1 MSCLQKQL
9 QTKPGKEQRDFWQLL
24 ACSIQRLD
32 FRRNLTD
39 VSSVLQIKEH
49 HRRSCWSR
57 RNRKALS
64 EMKFFLQNLT
74 HHWDTSSVKYTHT
87 DRTAKKKGTST
98 VLIWTQK
105 RQAFFAQQRWKMLA
119 VKWIQATSN
128 LGFILKVLQSKT
140 KFSAG
145 LHNKLRTLPSSVV
158 TPEKHKFINIY
169 NIYK

>member
-1 MSCLQKQL
+1 MCKSPVFIMSCLQKQL

-39 VSSVLQIKEH
+39 VSSVLRIKEH

-87 DRTAKKKGTST
+87 KTAQLRRKVHQQSWYGHRRDRHSLLNKDEKCWLSNES
-98 VLIWTQK
+98 
-105 RQAFFAQQRWKMLA
+105 RQ
-119 VKWIQATSN
+119 
-128 LGFILKVLQSKT
+128 LQ
-140 KFSAG
+140 
-145 LHNKLRTLPSSVV
+145 
-158 TPEKHKFINIY
+158 I
-169 NIYK
+169 

>member
-1 MSCLQKQL
+1 MNCLQKQL

-39 VSSVLQIKEH
+39 VSSILQIKEH

-57 RNRKALS
+57 RNKSPLWDEIFPS
-64 EMKFFLQNLT
+64 KF
-74 HHWDTSSVKYTHT
+74 DTPLRHLISQVHSYQ

-98 VLIWTQK
+98 VLIRTQK